1 VASLLLPNLVPQIAG
16 DRLSSRLGDGL
27 LSPGVAFMALI
38 SYALVA
44 LAVGFSFLKRRDA

>member
-27 LSPGVAFMALI
+27 LPPGVAFVALI

-44 LAVGFSFLKRRDA
+44 LVVGLYFLKRRDA